1 MLTLQFIPYNE
12 MEHLDSKERIRKLI
26 KAVKS
31 NKIILMEG
39 RLKSTEEAELIRKT
53 MEEIGPEF
61 KGIELSVV
69 NTPNTDTKF
78 AKKLKS
84 ALVNM
89 LLGDRHGLTIIGP
102 AKIIKE
108 IKQDPDKIQ
117 LLTQEVHESKKK
129 SQTKP
134 KSTAARK
141 QR

>member
-1 MLTLQFIPYNE
+1 MLTLQYIPYHE
-12 MEHLDSKERIRKLI
+12 MENLDSKKRIGKLL

-31 NKIILMEG
+31 NKIVLMEG
-39 RLKSTEEAELIRKT
+39 KLKSSEEAELIRRT
-53 MEEIGPEF
+53 MEEISPEF

-69 NTPNTDTKF
+69 NSVTTNSKF
-78 AKKLKS
+78 GKKLKS

-117 LLTQEVHESKKK
+117 LLTEEIKDIKKSPKKK
-129 SQTKP
+129 K
-134 KSTAARK
+134 K
-141 QR
+141 